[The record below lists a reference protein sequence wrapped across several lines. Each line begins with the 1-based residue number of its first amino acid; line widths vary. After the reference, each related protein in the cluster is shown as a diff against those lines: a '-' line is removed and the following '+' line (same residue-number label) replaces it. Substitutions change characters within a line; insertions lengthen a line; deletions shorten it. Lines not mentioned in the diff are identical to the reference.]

1 MLLLAIETSCD
12 ETSAAVIRDG
22 TALANVV
29 SSQIK
34 LHAEYG
40 GVVPELATREHLRN
54 FLPVTR
60 GALQA
65 AGVTATDLEAIAA
78 TQGPGL
84 PNALLIGFQ
93 AAEAMAFALRRPF
106 VGIHH
111 HEAHLY
117 SPWVTTDVPAHR
129 ARSLPRPARNEWG
142 EGRGEGQSRNAEGR
156 GMKAEDSAANASSA
170 LPHSE
175 FCIRPSAFESTS
187 SPQPS
192 PPLGGGEGVLRAAF
206 DQFEPNVS
214 LIVSGGHT
222 MLIHVRAEL
231 DHVVLGSTL
240 DDAAGECFDKVGKL
254 IGLPYPGGP
263 EMDRLATEG
272 NPRAYNFPRP
282 LLREANDDFSFA
294 GLKTSVR
301 YFLQKNPA
309 LLDDGKAIRD
319 LCASVQ
325 AAIVETLVTK
335 TLRAAQR
342 LGVRCVTASGGVT
355 CNSSLRRELAA
366 ACAQNRLTLR
376 LAERTLCTD
385 NAAMVGILA
394 ERKLLKG
401 VATTEFDAE
410 IQPGWS
416 LETRP

>member
-1 MLLLAIETSCD
+1 MILLAVETSCD

-22 TALANVV
+22 RVLSNVV

-54 FLPVTR
+54 WQPVTEA
-60 GALQA
+60 ALRSA
-65 AGVTATDLEAIAA
+65 DVTVKELDAVAA

-84 PNALLIGFQ
+84 PNALMIGFK
-93 AAEAMAFALRRPF
+93 AAQAMAFALRKPF
-106 VGIHH
+106 VGVNH

-117 SPWVTTDVPAHR
+117 SPWIA
-129 ARSLPRPARNEWG
+129 G
-142 EGRGEGQSRNAEGR
+142 EPPQA
-156 GMKAEDSAANASSA
+156 
-170 LPHSE
+170 
-175 FCIRPSAFESTS
+175 AFE
-187 SPQPS
+187 
-192 PPLGGGEGVLRAAF
+192 L
-206 DQFEPNVS
+206 FEPNVS

-222 MLIHVRAEL
+222 MLVHVRAEL

-240 DDAAGECFDKVGKL
+240 DDAAGECFDKVAKL

-263 EMDRLATEG
+263 EMDRLAVEG
-272 NPRAYNFPRP
+272 NAKAFDFPRP

-309 LLDDGKAIRD
+309 LLEDGKALRD

-325 AAIVETLVTK
+325 AAIVETLVSK
-335 TLRAAQR
+335 TMRAAKR
-342 LGVRCVTASGGVT
+342 LNVKCVTASGGVT
-355 CNSSLRRELAA
+355 CNRSLRAGLEKECHRAGVS
-366 ACAQNRLTLR
+366 LR
-376 LAERTLCTD
+376 LAERSLCTD
-385 NAAMVGILA
+385 NAAMIGVLA

-401 VATTEFDAE
+401 VSATSPDAE
-410 IQPGWS
+410 IEPGWS
-416 LETRP
+416 IG